1 MWGCLPGSTAALAGV
16 VYGDIVLG
24 VNGMRTHTIED
35 YLEARALRADGMEV
49 RLFRAGGEVTLFV
62 QFSPP
67 PDSLE
72 ALATQI
78 AEGRFVSTAPA
89 HSPPKGLPS

>member
-1 MWGCLPGSTAALAGV
+1 VIG
-16 VYGDIVLG
+16 I
-24 VNGMRTHTIED
+24 NGMRTQTIDD

-49 RLFRAGGEVTLFV
+49 RLFRAGAELTLYVAFR
-62 QFSPP
+62 PP

-78 AEGRFVSTAPA
+78 TEGRFIPTEAL
-89 HSPPKGLPS
+89 HGPPKGLPS